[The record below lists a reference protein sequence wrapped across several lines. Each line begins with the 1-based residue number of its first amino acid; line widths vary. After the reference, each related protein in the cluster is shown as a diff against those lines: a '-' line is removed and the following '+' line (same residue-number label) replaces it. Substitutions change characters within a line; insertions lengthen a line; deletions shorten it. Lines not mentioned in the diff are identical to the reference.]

1 MHESLVMFF
10 SKMRQHERF
19 DELKGASGVLWED
32 NRPGKRA
39 RKELIA
45 DDDEEDEQP
54 NFMAF
59 TEMMGV

>member
-1 MHESLVMFF
+1 MFF

-19 DELKGASGVLWED
+19 DELKWASGVLWEG
-32 NRPGKRA
+32 NRPGKRM

-45 DDDEEDEQP
+45 DEEEDDEQP